1 VNKQE
6 RTLNPAGH
14 YADDRSFRARQRL
27 WQQQAPMFDTVSW
40 VLSLT
45 EFSPGTRVLDAGCG
59 NGLYLRALAG
69 RAVRVVG
76 CDLSM
81 GMLRAVGHPVL
92 VNADVTALPIRGGV
106 FDVVLA
112 THMLYH
118 VPDREAAVREL
129 RRVLASGGTC
139 VAVTNGA
146 RHMLSLRALVEQAVR
161 TATPGWQMR
170 AATHA
175 FEAEN
180 AADQLSV
187 AFDSVTC
194 VRPAVNVPAVVR
206 DATIAADFVASWADF
221 YARETVRPWTDV
233 VADVRREVQAVIDR
247 DGSFAVS
254 GDLAAFICRL
264 PADRDELRLEAAD
277 IRQDPLPQ
285 RADRVSASC
294 LLTGRKS
301 YHGAFLVQLRDA
313 RCVLGVGPLDEQ
325 SGQVLRLEC

>member
-1 VNKQE
+1 V
-6 RTLNPAGH
+6 TLNPAGH
-14 YADDRSFRARQRL
+14 YADDRNFRARQRL

-45 EFSPGTRVLDAGCG
+45 EFLPGMRVLDAGCG

-81 GMLRAVGHPVL
+81 GMLRPVGHPVL

-146 RHMLSLRALVEQAVR
+146 RHMLSSAPSLSRPSVPRHRAGR
-161 TATPGWQMR
+161 
-170 AATHA
+170 
-175 FEAEN
+175 
-180 AADQLSV
+180 
-187 AFDSVTC
+187 C
-194 VRPAVNVPAVVR
+194 VRPRTRSRQRTQRTSLAWHLTPLPAC
-206 DATIAADFVASWADF
+206 
-221 YARETVRPWTDV
+221 VRP
-233 VADVRREVQAVIDR
+233 
-247 DGSFAVS
+247 
-254 GDLAAFICRL
+254 
-264 PADRDELRLEAAD
+264 
-277 IRQDPLPQ
+277 
-285 RADRVSASC
+285 
-294 LLTGRKS
+294 
-301 YHGAFLVQLRDA
+301 
-313 RCVLGVGPLDEQ
+313 
-325 SGQVLRLEC
+325 